1 MIFPKGKPLY
11 ENLNTSFTNFGELLL
26 NLQINSVTGYVQV
39 SFWEYE
45 GILFLDSGNVVN
57 AVEEARGSRKVGQ
70 EAVSAI
76 TAQVKERDGTLS
88 VYALSPEMVVMLTS
102 VVKSE
107 VVYKDLSTDFTSL
120 DKLIGKLKSEGH
132 TGYVEVVMRDGK
144 SVGVIFF
151 QDGGAI
157 ESMLSTNGDAYS
169 GVETMP
175 RIVEAASALGATFNV
190 YKAAVEE
197 AFAAGTEIATGF
209 ALPEL
214 LKAWQAIIAA
224 VERVADSQFKSG
236 QFLNIFKDTL
246 IEKADDYLFLDPFAG
261 EFDYR
266 DGQITFHAEGVKDF
280 SRALG
285 DCLNITA
292 GKLASEAPQAN
303 LTARIKA
310 ELEAVKETHAAAI
323 EKFDLA
329 AALPQLLS

>member
-88 VYALSPEMVVMLTS
+88 VYALSPEMVTMLTS

-144 SVGVIFF
+144 GVGVIFF

-157 ESMLSTNGDAYS
+157 ESMLSTNGDTYS

-214 LKAWQAIIAA
+214 LGAWQAIIAA

-236 QFLNIFKDTL
+236 HFVNTFKDTL
-246 IEKADDYLFLDPFAG
+246 IEKADDYPFLDPFAG

-266 DGQITFHAEGVKDF
+266 DGQITFHGEVVKDF

-285 DCLNITA
+285 DCLNVTA
-292 GKLASEAPQAN
+292 GKLASEAPQAD
-303 LTARIKA
+303 LAARVKT
-310 ELEAVKETHAAAI
+310 ELEPVKETYAAAI
-323 EKFDLA
+323 EKFGLE
-329 AALPQLLS
+329 AALPQLLG